1 MVYLTCTRFNTET
14 FKQNETWRKTNKHVG
29 CIYGTP
35 VRMKDDIFVNAA
47 VIVLEMQNDINKIVG
62 IGLIRNSIEKDKRYH
77 IYDWGNYNRYA
88 YKGDY
93 RISREELRAHEEK
106 VLAILDMLCFKGSR
120 HLKRGSGITSLP
132 SWIVTNSHIDF
143 TAEIQ
148 EMFRERFGV
157 SR

>member
-1 MVYLTCTRFNTET
+1 MVYLTCTRFNTDT
-14 FKQNETWRKTNKHVG
+14 FKQNETWRRTNKHVG

-77 IYDWGNYNRYA
+77 IYEWGNYNRYA

-143 TAEIQ
+143 IEEIQ

>member
-14 FKQNETWRKTNKHVG
+14 FKQNEQWRKNNEHVG

-35 VRMKDDIFVNAA
+35 VRMKDDIFVNSA

-77 IYDWGNYNRYA
+77 IYEWGNYNRYA

>member
-1 MVYLTCTRFNTET
+1 MIYLTCTRFNTDT
-14 FKQNETWRKTNKHVG
+14 FKQNEAWRKNNQHVG

-35 VRMKDDIFVNAA
+35 VRMKDDIFVNSV

-62 IGLIRNSIEKDKRYH
+62 IGIIRNSIEKDKRYN
-77 IYDWGNYNRYA
+77 IYEWGNYNRYT

-93 RISREELRAHEEK
+93 RISRGELRAHEEK
-106 VLAILDMLCFKGSR
+106 VLTILDMLCFKGSR

-132 SWIVTNSHIDF
+132 TWIVTNSHIDF
-143 TAEIQ
+143 TSEIQ